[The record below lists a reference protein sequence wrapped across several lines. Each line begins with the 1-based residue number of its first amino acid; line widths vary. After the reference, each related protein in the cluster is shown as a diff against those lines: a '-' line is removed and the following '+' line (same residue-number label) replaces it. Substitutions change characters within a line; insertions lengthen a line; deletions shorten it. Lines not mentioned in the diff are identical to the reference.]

1 MFDVI
6 GKRRNF
12 YAISL
17 ALTIPGLVFILLTP
31 FTDAGLQFT
40 IDYTGGTRWELRF
53 KDPNVTPAQVEA
65 VFAEQGL
72 AASAIR
78 TGSGYIEIKTE
89 PIGLKAPE
97 PSASAPA
104 TLAPSASGSP
114 GASASADPAA
124 SASASPAASPSSS
137 PVASASPSPAPSASA
152 SAAAS
157 VAPSGSPAPSA
168 SASVAA
174 SAAASVAPSGSPAPS
189 ASASAAASVAPS
201 GSPAPS
207 ASASAS
213 PSASAGPAIGNTELP
228 TDGKLGEMVKALE
241 AKVGPIESQASLT
254 TIGAVVSSD
263 LVSQA
268 LILIVVGSLGIV
280 LWITYRF
287 RDVKF
292 GVTALVALLHDVIV
306 VVGTFAILGTFFNV
320 EIDALFVTAMLTVI
334 GFSVHD
340 TIVVYDRI
348 RENKARHL
356 GEPFAAIVNHSIL
369 QTFGRSITT
378 SLTVLITL
386 LALFLF
392 GGSSISDFILA
403 LLIGIVSGTYSS
415 IFVAS
420 LLLVDWQAR
429 DDRRRGRVASIRAPR
444 TRRVAS

>member
-6 GKRRNF
+6 GKRRIF

-40 IDYTGGTRWELRF
+40 IDYTGGTRWELKF

-65 VFAEQGL
+65 VFVEQGL

-124 SASASPAASPSSS
+124 SASGSPPASPSSS
-137 PVASASPSPAPSASA
+137 PVASAGPSA
-152 SAAAS
+152 
-157 VAPSGSPAPSA
+157 
-168 SASVAA
+168 
-174 SAAASVAPSGSPAPS
+174 APS

-228 TDGKLGEMVKALE
+228 TDGKLAEMVEALE

-268 LILIVVGSLGIV
+268 LILIAVGSLGIV

-378 SLTVLITL
+378 SLTVVITL

-429 DDRRRGRVASIRAPR
+429 DDRRRGRVASTRAPR